1 MLGPPWES
9 RSREEKTKILCFL
22 LSPEGPPQLKCT
34 FFLGG
39 ALPMKQLS
47 SPPGAPA
54 LQAHF
59 QVPQD
64 PPRREESLL
73 LRPRRTQ
80 RSPWT
85 AARLADASSKLQRVS
100 PAESAPPKGTQAK
113 KKTQI
118 TEELCC
124 HLFWTS
130 RGQLASRGFLTLSG
144 RLLEGVCVGGGAFR
158 KLCRRKSSESVKQ

>member
-1 MLGPPWES
+1 MSVTGVSVLGPPWES
-9 RSREEKTKILCFL
+9 RSREAKTKILRFL

-34 FFLGG
+34 FFWGG

-85 AARLADASSKLQRVS
+85 AARRCLLKTATRLAGRVCTSQGNTGQEEDTNYRRTLLSSLLDKQRATGFPRLPDTKWPFAGRCVC
-100 PAESAPPKGTQAK
+100 G
-113 KKTQI
+113 
-118 TEELCC
+118 
-124 HLFWTS
+124 
-130 RGQLASRGFLTLSG
+130 RGGIP
-144 RLLEGVCVGGGAFR
+144 
-158 KLCRRKSSESVKQ
+158 

>member
-1 MLGPPWES
+1 
-9 RSREEKTKILCFL
+9 
-22 LSPEGPPQLKCT
+22 
-34 FFLGG
+34 
-39 ALPMKQLS
+39 MKQLS

-85 AARLADASSKLQRVS
+85 AAHRCLLKTATRLAGRVCTSQGNTGQEEDTNYRRTLLSSLLDKQRATGFPRLPDTKWTFAGRCVWEGGHS
-100 PAESAPPKGTQAK
+100 VNCAAENPQKALNN
-113 KKTQI
+113 I
-118 TEELCC
+118 TKR
-124 HLFWTS
+124 S
-130 RGQLASRGFLTLSG
+130 RG
-144 RLLEGVCVGGGAFR
+144 R
-158 KLCRRKSSESVKQ
+158 KRRKAIKTRSTPGAGDPRPRVGSRPGI